1 MTDRIPAHLQ
11 PYVDALGEADAIRFL
26 LAFGGA
32 ELYVPK
38 DPKGQ
43 GRVAREL
50 GIEVARRLSEV
61 SDRLPRR
68 VPTAKPWIAR
78 HLRSTEGLSVAE
90 IARRL
95 HTTDVTVRKYLNGAT
110 VSPLNDPRQARLF

>member
-1 MTDRIPAHLQ
+1 MTERVPAHLQ

-32 ELYVPK
+32 ELYVPR

-43 GRVAREL
+43 SRVAREL
-50 GIEVARRLSEV
+50 GIDVARRLSEV
-61 SDRLPRR
+61 ADRLPRR

-78 HLRSTEGLSVAE
+78 HLSATRGLPVAE
-90 IARRL
+90 IARIL
-95 HTTDVTVRKYLNGAT
+95 HTSDVTVRKYLNGDAPT
-110 VSPLNDPRQARLF
+110 PFSDPRQARLF

>member
-1 MTDRIPAHLQ
+1 MTERVPAHLQ

-32 ELYVPK
+32 ELYVPR

-43 GRVAREL
+43 SRVAREL
-50 GIEVARRLSEV
+50 GLDVARKLSEAQ
-61 SDRLPRR
+61 DRLPRR

-78 HLRSTEGLSVAE
+78 FLRSREGLSVAE

-95 HTTDVTVRKYLNGAT
+95 HTSDVTVRKYLNGDDPAP
-110 VSPLNDPRQARLF
+110 VHDPRQARLF

>member
-1 MTDRIPAHLQ
+1 MNTRVPAHLQ

-32 ELYVPK
+32 ELYVPR

-43 GRVAREL
+43 SRVAREL
-50 GIEVARRLSEV
+50 GIDLARKLSDVA
-61 SDRLPRR
+61 DRLPRR

-95 HTTDVTVRKYLNGAT
+95 HTTDVTVRKYLDGDGETKPQDA
-110 VSPLNDPRQARLF
+110 RQPRLF

>member
-1 MTDRIPAHLQ
+1 MTERIPAHLQ

-32 ELYVPK
+32 ELYVPR

-43 GRVAREL
+43 SRVAREL
-50 GIEVARRLSEV
+50 GIEVARRLSDV
-61 SDRLPRR
+61 ADRLPRR

-78 HLRSTEGLSVAE
+78 HLHATEGLSVAE

-95 HTTDVTVRKYLNGAT
+95 HTSDVTVRKYLNTTPAT
-110 VSPLNDPRQARLF
+110 PATDPRQARLF